1 MDFRVAGVGIDIRNL
16 IAALVD
22 GGGMNS
28 KGKAIVVDVCILD
41 VNAEVDVGVVLV
53 VIIGVAETG
62 EISDGG
68 QCWDLVILEFHE
80 SFVASPV
87 VIEI

>member
-1 MDFRVAGVGIDIRNL
+1 MDFRVAGIGIDIRDL
-16 IAALVD
+16 IATLVD

-28 KGKAIVVDVCILD
+28 KGEAIVVDVGILD
-41 VNAEVDVGVVLV
+41 VDAEVDVGVVLV

>member
-1 MDFRVAGVGIDIRNL
+1 MDICVAGIGIDIRDL

-28 KGKAIVVDVCILD
+28 KGEAIVGDIGILD
-41 VNAEVDVGVVLV
+41 VDAEVDVGVVLV

-62 EISDGG
+62 EISD
-68 QCWDLVILEFHE
+68 
-80 SFVASPV
+80 
-87 VIEI
+87 